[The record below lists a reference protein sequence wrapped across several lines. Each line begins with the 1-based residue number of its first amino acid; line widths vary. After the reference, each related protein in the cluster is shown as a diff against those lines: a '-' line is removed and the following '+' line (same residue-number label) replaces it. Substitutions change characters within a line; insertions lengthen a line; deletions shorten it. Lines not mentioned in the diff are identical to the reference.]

1 MSDRVLIQKT
11 GQNNALHGAFLE
23 RYPNLPNDYKSF
35 LNEFVLV
42 ANKEDTT
49 WFLSVTDFN
58 DEALEE
64 GFAWNEFELQSL
76 TVFEGDEVSQA
87 VVREFWDAHLP
98 IVLSVKGGYS
108 FFAIGVAEVNFGKI
122 YFGEEPEYEDVVFVA
137 DSFTKFFD
145 QIKRKELLPAYQDL
159 F

>member
-1 MSDRVLIQKT
+1 MDLVMKSGQKNVLQET
-11 GQNNALHGAFLE
+11 FLA

-35 LNEFVLV
+35 LNEYGLV
-42 ANKEDTT
+42 ANREDTT

-58 DEALEE
+58 DKALEE

-76 TVFEGDEVSQA
+76 AVFEGDEVSQA

-108 FFAIGVAEVNFGKI
+108 FFAIGVAEVNFEKI

-145 QIKRKELLPAYQDL
+145 QVKNKELPAAYQDL